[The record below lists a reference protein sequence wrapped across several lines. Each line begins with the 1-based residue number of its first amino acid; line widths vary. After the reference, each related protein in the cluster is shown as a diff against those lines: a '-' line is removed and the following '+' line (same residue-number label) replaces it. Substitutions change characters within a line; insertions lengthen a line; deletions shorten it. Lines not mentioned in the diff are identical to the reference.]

1 MTPKLT
7 LFPENLRLR
16 TTWQSSSPG
25 SLTLLLSSLGW
36 GVWSFPTKS
45 FALSECVSPLMNHFQ
60 ELDKSLLLGLRRGSP
75 LPATLGDWMEEGLDL
90 DLGLCVMGGLQEA
103 QRGWAPATTT

>member
-25 SLTLLLSSLGW
+25 SLTQLLSSLGW

-45 FALSECVSPLMNHFQ
+45 FALSECVSPLTNHFQ

-75 LPATLGDWMEEGLDL
+75 FLQHWETGWRRDLTLIVV
-90 DLGLCVMGGLQEA
+90 CV
-103 QRGWAPATTT
+103 